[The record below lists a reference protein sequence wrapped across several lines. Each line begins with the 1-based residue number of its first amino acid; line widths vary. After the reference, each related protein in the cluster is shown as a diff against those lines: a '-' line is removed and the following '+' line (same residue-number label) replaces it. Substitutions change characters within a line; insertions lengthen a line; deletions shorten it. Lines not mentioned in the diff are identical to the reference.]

1 MNFNPDSDAWGI
13 NFQRT
18 IARKNEVSLW
28 MGWPR
33 NQGLNRMSNAGLLT
47 GIRNVTQGHG
57 LDVKPYV
64 VGTSESFPGR
74 GDSQRHERRAG
85 RRRSLLQPHAAA
97 QGQPHR
103 QHRLRA
109 GGSRCAP
116 GQPHALLAAVPR
128 EARFLPRWRALLRL
142 RERGG
147 AGGGGRQ
154 CAAATISFRSSA
166 AGSGSTSAVRR
177 SGSISAAS

>member
-33 NQGLNRMSNAGLLT
+33 NQGLNRMTNAGLLT
-47 GIRNVTQGHG
+47 GIRNVTQGNG

-74 GDSQRHERRAG
+74 EDSSARNDADVGVDLFYNLTPQLRA
-85 RRRSLLQPHAAA
+85 
-97 QGQPHR
+97 PHR
-103 QHRLRA
+103 
-109 GGSRCAP
+109 
-116 GQPHALLAAVPR
+116 
-128 EARFLPRWRALLRL
+128 
-142 RERGG
+142 
-147 AGGGGRQ
+147 
-154 CAAATISFRSSA
+154 
-166 AGSGSTSAVRR
+166 
-177 SGSISAAS
+177 